1 VSPHSRKI
9 RRESISE
16 GFLWLPVSGKL
27 KKSWVWS
34 FYQELLSDLRI
45 GHGHHRNQTMIRLSI
60 TGREFRKEQEK
71 SLSFTVSVFS

>member
-1 VSPHSRKI
+1 MATCFRKAEKI
-9 RRESISE
+9 L
-16 GFLWLPVSGKL
+16 GVKTG
-27 KKSWVWS
+27 WS